1 MTKTGKWIIGCTT
14 ILFIIVLGISILF
27 SIFLSSDEGYEDEML
42 GGSNR
47 NSKIALV
54 EIKEEIIESENIVRQ
69 LKKYRLNDDV
79 KAVVLRINSPGGDV
93 ASSQEIYDEVTKVRK
108 VKPIVASFGSVAA
121 SGGYYIAVGA
131 TKIVSNPGS
140 VTGSIGVISQ
150 ILNAEDLL
158 SKIGIGSTTI
168 KTGKYKDSGS
178 PYRKATEEDIKYFKG
193 TIDEI
198 YLQFVATVSYER
210 KLSMDSVVQLANGQ
224 IYTGLY
230 AYNLGLVDTLG
241 TYEDAITYA
250 GILANI
256 NGDATIIKERKN
268 QKFMDVIFGEIET
281 KVLDKVINKIRP
293 TIFQYKFQ
301 Y

>member
-14 ILFIIVLGISILF
+14 ILFIIVIGISILF

-178 PYRKATEEDIKYFKG
+178 PYRKATEEDIKYFP
-193 TIDEI
+193 
-198 YLQFVATVSYER
+198 
-210 KLSMDSVVQLANGQ
+210 
-224 IYTGLY
+224 
-230 AYNLGLVDTLG
+230 
-241 TYEDAITYA
+241 
-250 GILANI
+250 
-256 NGDATIIKERKN
+256 
-268 QKFMDVIFGEIET
+268 
-281 KVLDKVINKIRP
+281 VLIRSE
-293 TIFQYKFQ
+293 
-301 Y
+301 

>member
-14 ILFIIVLGISILF
+14 ILFIIVIGISILF

-193 TIDEI
+193 PIDEI